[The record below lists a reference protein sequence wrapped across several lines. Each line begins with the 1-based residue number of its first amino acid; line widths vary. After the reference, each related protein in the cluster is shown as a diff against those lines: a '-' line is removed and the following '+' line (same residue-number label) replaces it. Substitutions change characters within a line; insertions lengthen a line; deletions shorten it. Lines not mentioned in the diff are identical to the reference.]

1 MLVGRWVADFC
12 CRKYFP
18 PVVESEAAQDK
29 AGEPAQEKTDDSA
42 KTAEAGAEE
51 ALDDFVLL
59 DKEEVKEAKDAE
71 AEAKAAAPKAD
82 A

>member
-1 MLVGRWVADFC
+1 MGSWGADVC

-18 PVVESEAAQDK
+18 PVAESEAAQDK
-29 AGEPAQEKTDDSA
+29 AGEPAQEKTADSA
-42 KTAEAGAEE
+42 KTTETGAED
-51 ALDDFVLL
+51 ALDDDFVLL

>member
-1 MLVGRWVADFC
+1 LGGWVANVC

-29 AGEPAQEKTDDSA
+29 AGEPAQEKTTDSA
-42 KTAEAGAEE
+42 KTTETGAED
-51 ALDDFVLL
+51 ALDDDFVLL